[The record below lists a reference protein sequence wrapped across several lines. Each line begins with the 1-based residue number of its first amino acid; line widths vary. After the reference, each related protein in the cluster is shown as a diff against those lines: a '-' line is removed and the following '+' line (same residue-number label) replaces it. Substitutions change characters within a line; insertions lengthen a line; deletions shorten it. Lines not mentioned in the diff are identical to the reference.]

1 MPRAKRGAYFHLT
14 SMTEKIR
21 NIAIIAHVD
30 HGKSTLVDALLKQSE
45 TNLGKLVND
54 ELIMDSNELER
65 ERGITIFSKNAA
77 VIYRGAKINIIDTP
91 GHADFGG
98 EVERVLNMADGS
110 LLLVDAQEGPMP
122 QTRFVL
128 KKALLAGHKIIVV
141 INKID
146 KPNARV
152 NYALEKVLELF
163 MELGATNEQMNFPIL
178 YASSKM
184 GVAGTTA
191 NLHEMKNVFPLF
203 DAIVEHI
210 PAPKVIIGEAPFQM
224 IVVSIQYDNYQGR
237 IAVGRIERGTAENG
251 MKIAQIK
258 NSETGETIKN
268 FKITGLTTFLGLA
281 RVPVESAGSG
291 DIVAIAGIP
300 DVNIGDTLADAEH
313 PEALPLIIIEK
324 PTVKMI
330 FSVNNSPFSG
340 TEGEY
345 CTSRNLRERLFKE
358 LDNDVALRVE
368 ESGSADEFLV
378 SGRGELHLAILIEKM
393 RREGYEFQVSR
404 PEVIFKEENGKTLE
418 PAEDVWIE
426 VAEAYSG
433 LTIQKMSERRGELKN
448 MSVLDKIAS
457 FHFFIPTRGLIGFR
471 NEFMIE
477 TRGTGVINS
486 LFAGYFPKFD
496 LIPAGSHGSL
506 VAHEL
511 GTTTAYA
518 LLRSQERGVMF
529 VGPGEKVYAGQVVG
543 QNAKPED
550 ISVNVCKQKQL
561 TNFRAKTDAVTNDLV
576 PPRLLSL
583 EQALEYIGDD
593 ELVEVTPKSI
603 RLRKRNLRV

>member
-1 MPRAKRGAYFHLT
+1 MEP
-14 SMTEKIR
+14 IR
-21 NIAIIAHVD
+21 NITIIAHVD

-45 TNLGKLVND
+45 TNLGKLVNK

-77 VIYRGAKINIIDTP
+77 VIYRKTKINIIDTP

-128 KKALLAGHKIIVV
+128 KKALDAGHKIIVV

-146 KPNARV
+146 KPSIRV
-152 NYALEKVLELF
+152 NYVLEKVIELF
-163 MELGATNEQMNFPIL
+163 IELGAKNDQLNFPVI
-178 YASSKM
+178 YAAGKS
-184 GVAGTTA
+184 GVAGVSP
-191 NLHEMKNVFPLF
+191 NLASMKNIVPLYE
-203 DAIVEHI
+203 AILKYI
-210 PAPKVIIGEAPFQM
+210 PAPKVIKDAPFQM
-224 IVVSIQYDNYQGR
+224 LVVSIHYDNYQGR
-237 IAVGRIERGTAENG
+237 IAVGRIQRGIAENG
-251 MKIAQIK
+251 MQIAHIK
-258 NSETGETIKN
+258 SNGTVKN
-268 FKITGLTTFLGLA
+268 FKITELMTFLGLK
-281 RVPVESAGSG
+281 RVPVPSVQTG
-291 DIVAIAGIP
+291 DIAALAGIP
-300 DVNIGDTLADAEH
+300 EVNIGDTLADAEH
-313 PEALPLIIIEK
+313 PEPLPLIAIEK

-340 TEGEY
+340 QEGKY

-368 ESGSADEFLV
+368 AVSADEFLI

-404 PEVIFKEENGKTLE
+404 SEVIFKEENGITLE

-426 VAEAYSG
+426 VPEKYSG
-433 LTIQKMSERRGELKN
+433 LTIQKMSNRKGELKN
-448 MSVLDKIAS
+448 MSVENGLAS

-477 TRGTGVINS
+477 TRGTGIINS

-496 LIPAGSHGSL
+496 SVPGNLHGSL
-506 VAHEL
+506 IAHES

-529 VGPGEKVYAGQVVG
+529 IGPGEKIYKSQVVG
-543 QNAKPED
+543 QNAKMKD
-550 ISVNVCKQKQL
+550 IPVNVCKQKQL
-561 TNFRAKTDAVTNDLV
+561 TNFRAKTEAVTNDLI
-576 PPRLLSL
+576 PPRVLSL

-603 RLRKRNLRV
+603 RLRKRIL